1 MKILIKEI
9 MNSLLTS
16 KGRTFVWNPRSK
28 FQVRREIKDVRLT
41 FGDNIELTFF
51 HPLPRWDGSV
61 WDRTSRLFTITPT
74 VDCLE
79 NFRII
84 D

>member
-9 MNSLLTS
+9 MNMLLTS

-28 FQVRREIKDVRLT
+28 FQVRRKIKDVRLT
-41 FGDNIELTFF
+41 FGDNVELTFF
-51 HPLPRWDGSV
+51 HPLPSK
-61 WDRTSRLFTITPT
+61 TSKLFTVKPT

-79 NFRII
+79 SFSVV

>member
-28 FQVRREIKDVRLT
+28 FQVRRKIKDVRLT
-41 FGDNIELTFF
+41 FGDNVELTFF
-51 HPLPRWDGSV
+51 HPLPSK
-61 WDRTSRLFTITPT
+61 TSKLFTVKPT

-79 NFRII
+79 SFSVV

>member
-9 MNSLLTS
+9 MNMLLSS

-28 FQVRREIKDVRLT
+28 FQVRRKIEDVRLT
-41 FGDNIELTFF
+41 FGDNIELTFSEA
-51 HPLPRWDGSV
+51 LPGKF
-61 WDRTSRLFTITPT
+61 TRLFTVEPT

-79 NFRII
+79 SFSVI

>member
-9 MNSLLTS
+9 MNMLLTS
-16 KGRTFVWNPRSK
+16 RGRTFVWNPRSK
-28 FQVRREIKDVRLT
+28 FQVRRKIKDVRLT
-41 FGDNIELTFF
+41 FGDNVELTFF
-51 HPLPRWDGSV
+51 HPLPSK
-61 WDRTSRLFTITPT
+61 TSKLFTVKPT

-79 NFRII
+79 SFSVV

>member
-9 MNSLLTS
+9 MNMLLTS
-16 KGRTFVWNPRSK
+16 RGRTFVWNPRSK
-28 FQVRREIKDVRLT
+28 FQVRRKIKNVRLT
-41 FGDNIELTFF
+41 FGDNVELTFF
-51 HPLPRWDGSV
+51 HPLPSK
-61 WDRTSRLFTITPT
+61 TSKLFTVKPT

-79 NFRII
+79 SFSVV

>member
-1 MKILIKEI
+1 MKILIKEM
-9 MNSLLTS
+9 MNMFLTS

-28 FQVRREIKDVRLT
+28 FQVRRKIKDVRLT
-41 FGDNIELTFF
+41 FGDNVELTFF
-51 HPLPRWDGSV
+51 HPLPSK
-61 WDRTSRLFTITPT
+61 TSKLFTVKPT

-79 NFRII
+79 SFSVV

>member
-9 MNSLLTS
+9 MNMILSS

-28 FQVRREIKDVRLT
+28 FQVRRKIKDVRLT
-41 FGDNIELTFF
+41 FGDNVELTFF
-51 HPLPRWDGSV
+51 HPLPSK
-61 WDRTSRLFTITPT
+61 TSKLFTVKPT

-79 NFRII
+79 SFSVV